1 MQNIPIYPRNIIS
14 EFKSGVESVVYY
26 YEDKEYYDS
35 PVLLKKYRSSRYLK
49 DYRGIILDSNVLENK
64 YNKIVIITSS
74 SCLKDEVKILDAGFI
89 DGEFKCYT
97 MKKSDLSPINIK
109 YFTYND
115 ENGKPNFYIKY
126 VDKNGKSLSLSEK
139 IKYLKLLR
147 EKIELLNRN
156 DVYIGDYNCDN
167 FLVSSDFSQMQLC
180 DLDNLKVGSHD
191 FDLKHKF
198 VEYYESKFC
207 NGQKRIEEYDGLDSY
222 CFNLFTIAFLSDK
235 KNNEVFS
242 NIDNIKLPEVL
253 QKFPNEEILESVKH
267 LDKTYKPRYFIDSI
281 K

>member
-1 MQNIPIYPRNIIS
+1 MQNIPIYPNKITR

-26 YEDKEYYDS
+26 YEDEKYYDK

-64 YNKIVIITSS
+64 YNKIIIITSS
-74 SCLKDEVKILDAGFI
+74 ACLKDEIKILDAGFI

-97 MKKSDLSPINIK
+97 MKKSSLNPVNIK
-109 YFTYND
+109 YFTYKD
-115 ENGKPNFYIKY
+115 ENGKPSYYIKY
-126 VDKNGKSLSLSEK
+126 VDRNGKPISLTDK

-147 EKIELLNRN
+147 KKIELLNNN

-180 DLDNLKVGSHD
+180 DLDNLKIGSHD

-198 VEYYESKFC
+198 VEFYESKC
-207 NGQKRIEEYDGLDSY
+207 CDDQKKIEEYDGLDSY
-222 CFNLFTIAFLSDK
+222 CFNLFTIAFLTDK
-235 KNNEVFS
+235 RNNEIFS
-242 NIDNIKLPEVL
+242 NIDSIELPEVL
-253 QKFPNEEILESVKH
+253 KDFPNEEILDSIKH
-267 LDKTYKPRYFIDSI
+267 LDKTYKPRYLIDSI